1 MKTIIVACKTLQE
14 EIELANVR
22 TGMNC
27 EVKLI
32 ESGLHERPKKLSET
46 VQELLNSLQADRVLL
61 CLGQC
66 GNAIVGIRTSDF
78 EMILPKV
85 DDCLSLLIGSSKEK
99 SRLSMKDKAFFLTMG
114 WLSGENTVMSQYEH
128 SKKKYGEET
137 ARSILKMMYEHY
149 ETIGLIDTGTEPMNE
164 LYEQTENIAGLL
176 NLSIKIY
183 PGTLSYIEQLLTG
196 PWPKDR
202 FIIKKP
208 FETVS
213 AEDFFGIS

>member
-14 EIELANVR
+14 EVELANAR
-22 TGMNC
+22 TGVNC
-27 EVKLI
+27 EVKYI
-32 ESGLHERPKKLSET
+32 ESGLHERPKKLTET
-46 VQELLNSLQADRVLL
+46 VQALLSSLQADRVLL

-66 GNAIVGIRTSDF
+66 GNAIVGIRAAGF

-99 SRLSMKDKAFFLTMG
+99 NRLSMKDKAFFLTKG
-114 WLSGENTVMSQYEH
+114 WLSGESTVMSQYEH
-128 SKKKYGEET
+128 AIKRYGEKT

-164 LYEQTENIAGLL
+164 LYEQTESIASLL
-176 NLSIKIY
+176 NLSRKTY

-196 PWPKDR
+196 PWPADR
-202 FIIKKP
+202 FVTKRP

-213 AEDFFGIS
+213 AEDFTA